1 MKAALKQVL
10 ANSLSFRITEVTP
23 GERVLMF
30 KRSHVDASL
39 EMRDAIGMIEVAS
52 EGMELLV
59 SFEQYGSL
67 DVRELVFACLST
79 EGQMRFALPD
89 IGAMDMTPRVLI
101 SGPQKPLAQQ
111 ASRVAALTIAFNEDF
126 ILAKWCQ
133 HYGEMLGYEH
143 LYVIDDGSDVNPRE
157 YLSSAVNVFRQ
168 PRTHFDS
175 WRLCRSLSQMQR
187 LLLETYD
194 VVLVLDSDEFLV
206 TGRNDCDNAL
216 EHIASIYPF
225 ADGRLRPLG
234 WELIHC
240 RSREG
245 DLDAERPIV
254 EQRGYLLRAD
264 MFDKPCV
271 TREDISLFP
280 GNHHC
285 YESSCRDESL
295 HLIHMRWFDLR
306 FAIAKGLRYSK
317 TSWST
322 LDLAMGLSFHQRMTA
337 QEIESKMNEYEQQAL
352 LEPMVLPE
360 SWRKQIAV

>member
-1 MKAALKQVL
+1 
-10 ANSLSFRITEVTP
+10 
-23 GERVLMF
+23 
-30 KRSHVDASL
+30 
-39 EMRDAIGMIEVAS
+39 
-52 EGMELLV
+52 
-59 SFEQYGSL
+59 
-67 DVRELVFACLST
+67 
-79 EGQMRFALPD
+79 
-89 IGAMDMTPRVLI
+89 MTPRVLI

-111 ASRVAALTIAFNEDF
+111 AQRVAALTIAFNEDF

-157 YLSSAVNVFRQ
+157 YLPAAVNVFRQ

-187 LLLETYD
+187 LLLETYE

-206 TGRNDCDNAL
+206 TARDDCRNAL
-216 EHIASIYPF
+216 EHIVRTYPF
-225 ADGRLRPLG
+225 ADGRLRPRG

-271 TREDISLFP
+271 TREDVSLFP

-295 HLIHMRWFDLR
+295 QLIHMRWFDVR

-337 QEIESKMNEYEQQAL
+337 QEIESKIGEYEQRAL
-352 LEPMVLPE
+352 QEPMVLPA
-360 SWRKQIAV
+360 SWRQQLAI

>member
-1 MKAALKQVL
+1 MKVALKQVL
-10 ANSLSFRITEVTP
+10 ANGLSFRISELEP
-23 GERVLMF
+23 GERIVMF
-30 KRSHVDASL
+30 KRAMPEANLDL
-39 EMRDAIGMIEVAS
+39 GDAIGTIEVAT
-52 EGMELLV
+52 EAMELLA

-67 DVRELVFACLST
+67 DVRELVFACVDQAGTL
-79 EGQMRFALPD
+79 RFAVPD

-101 SGPQKPLAQQ
+101 SGPAKAIS
-111 ASRVAALTIAFNEDF
+111 ASAERIAAVTIAYNEDF

-133 HYGEMLGYEH
+133 HYGEMIGYEN
-143 LYVIDDGSDVNPRE
+143 LYVIDDGSDINPRD
-157 YLSSAVNVFRQ
+157 YLHASVNLFRQ

-206 TGRNDCDNAL
+206 TARDDCSNAL
-216 EHIASIYPF
+216 EHIKSIYPF
-225 ADGRLRPLG
+225 AEGRLRPVG

-245 DLDAERPIV
+245 DLDLTRPII
-254 EQRGYLLRAD
+254 EQRSHLLRAD

-271 TREDISLFP
+271 TRDDISLFP

-295 HLIHMRWFDLR
+295 QLVHMRWFDLG
-306 FAIAKGLRYSK
+306 FAIAKGLRYTK
-317 TSWST
+317 TSWSQ
-322 LDLAMGLSFHQRMTA
+322 LDLATGLSYHQRMTV
-337 QEIESKMNEYEQQAL
+337 QEIESKMDDYETRALAGQQQ
-352 LEPMVLPE
+352 LPE
-360 SWRKQIAV
+360 AWKRQIKI